1 MCGIVGALGG
11 GLLRTPC
18 AAGGQ
23 RALDALA
30 RRGPDGCGSWGDAD
44 AGVWIGHAR
53 LAIIDRS
60 SAGAQPMRSA
70 SRRWVIALNGEIYNH
85 RELRAR
91 VDSGGGGGGVGG
103 ASAGG
108 SREWRGH
115 ADTESLV
122 EHIDAFG
129 LDATLNAVEGMFAF
143 AAWDAHERTL
153 HLVRDPFGQKPLYWG
168 WVGGAGASVRDGA
181 AGGASLVFA
190 SSLAAIESMP
200 GFERRV
206 NPDAVAAL
214 MRWQCVPGELCIYQG
229 LRKLAP
235 GHWLSVRADEAPA
248 LRAWWSLGDV
258 IAAGESE
265 RRAPLHTEAARADAL
280 SRATTA
286 VREAVRSQ
294 LESDVPLGV
303 LLSGGIDSSLVLAL
317 AQEHAQVCG
326 AAPVHAFTV
335 GFGSGAED
343 VRAHDE
349 SAAAEAVARALGA
362 RHHVLHATDAKALAI
377 VPSLASIYD
386 EPFADSSQVPTA
398 IAARLARQHVGVAL
412 TGDGG
417 DEMFGG
423 YRRHR
428 VFAQVW
434 PKVAWM
440 PMWMRM
446 WCARRMRGA
455 ADRAVSGT
463 RRTPREQVSG
473 LDRAGLLRRMARI
486 MSADSMVDAHWS
498 LASSWTDGW
507 PIAAGGAVAVG
518 GRGVAG
524 APRPGAPDLSREPWW
539 RGLSNVERSIA
550 LDTLHYLSDD
560 ILVKVD
566 RAAMFVGLET
576 RAPML
581 DTRVATAAWRLPL
594 DLRMGQAG
602 KHALRVMLGQHLPAE
617 LISARKSGFSAPI
630 EVWLRGPLRPW
641 AESLLQPAA
650 LEGEGFDARVVRMQW
665 DAVLAGR
672 QDSREIWIVLAYCQW
687 RARSAAL

>member
-11 GLLRTPC
+11 GLPRSLG
-18 AAGGQ
+18 AEGGQ
-23 RALDALA
+23 RAIDALA

-44 AGVWIGHAR
+44 AGVWIGHTR

-70 SRRWVIALNGEIYNH
+70 SGRWVIALNGEIYNH

-91 VDSGGGGGGVGG
+91 VDVGG
-103 ASAGG
+103 AGG
-108 SREWRGH
+108 TRAWRGH

-122 EHIDAFG
+122 EHLDAFG
-129 LDATLNAVEGMFAF
+129 LEATLAVVEGMFAF

-168 WVGGAGASVRDGA
+168 RVGGAGASMRDGS

-190 SSLAAIESMP
+190 SQLSAIEAMP
-200 GFERRV
+200 GFDRRV
-206 NPDAVAAL
+206 NPAAVAAL
-214 MRWQCVPGELCIYQG
+214 MRWQCVPGNMCIYQG
-229 LRKLAP
+229 LHKLAP
-235 GHWLSVRADEAPA
+235 GCRISVRAGEQPAPH
-248 LRAWWSLGDV
+248 AWWSLGQV

-265 RRAPLHTEAARADAL
+265 RCAPLRTEPARADAL
-280 SRATTA
+280 SRAMTA

-317 AQEHAQVCG
+317 AQEHAQECG
-326 AAPVHAFTV
+326 APPVHAFTV
-335 GFGSGAED
+335 GFGSGTED

-349 SAAAEAVARALGA
+349 SAAAGAVAHALGA
-362 RHHVLHATDAKALAI
+362 RHHVLHATDAKALAV

-440 PMWMRM
+440 PMWMRL
-446 WCARRMRGA
+446 WCARHMRGRA
-455 ADRAVSGT
+455 ARATGHVNAA
-463 RRTPREQVSG
+463 PRARAKG
-473 LDRAGLLRRMARI
+473 LEHAGLLRRMSRI
-486 MSADSMVDAHWS
+486 MSAGSMADAHWS
-498 LASSWTDGW
+498 LASSWTDAW
-507 PIAAGGAVAVG
+507 PIAAGGAAGSEARGAAG
-518 GRGVAG
+518 GA
-524 APRPGAPDLSREPWW
+524 RPAAPDLSHERWW
-539 RGLSNVERSIA
+539 GALSEVERSIA

-566 RAAMFVGLET
+566 RAAMYVGLET

-581 DTRVATAAWRLPL
+581 DTRVAAAAWRLPL
-594 DLRMGQAG
+594 DLRMGQRG
-602 KHALRVMLGQHLPAE
+602 KHALRTMLAQHLPE
-617 LISARKSGFSAPI
+617 DLLSGPKRGFSAPI
-630 EVWLRGPLRPW
+630 EAWLCGPLRPW
-641 AESLLQPAA
+641 AESLLQHAA
-650 LEGEGFDARVVRMQW
+650 LEGDGFDARVVRAQW
-665 DAVLAGR
+665 DQVLAGQ
-672 QDSREIWIVLAYCQW
+672 QDSRDIWTVLMYRQW
-687 RARSAAL
+687 RASR